1 MAAQTSIVPTDA
13 ELLQAQADLWRHS
26 LYYLTPMALRC
37 AVELGIP
44 TVIHRLGGAAS
55 PSDLITALSLP
66 SSKLPFLRRLLRL
79 LAAEGV
85 FSVDKSME
93 GMYCINPVSY
103 LLVEGIPN
111 EVHINHTSLVLA
123 NTSTRY
129 IDAAM
134 GLAEWFKRDV
144 VTPPF
149 DEVHGATLLHESMES
164 LDADY
169 HKMVNEALQ
178 AHDNFGIPI
187 AIREL
192 RDLFKGVQSMTYC
205 CGASGDDEFARAIV
219 KAFPQIK
226 CTVLAYPKM
235 ISNKPADSV
244 INYVQGD
251 MFHFIPPAQTVM
263 LKLVLHHWTDEDCVM
278 ILAQCRKAIPS
289 RKDGGKVIIGDIVI
303 DYFPGPM
310 LETHLL
316 MDVAM
321 MTMTKGRQRDE
332 KEWREIFM
340 KAGFSDYKLKKKF
353 GARGVFEVY
362 P

>member
-1 MAAQTSIVPTDA
+1 M
-13 ELLQAQADLWRHS
+13 
-26 LYYLTPMALRC
+26 
-37 AVELGIP
+37 
-44 TVIHRLGGAAS
+44 
-55 PSDLITALSLP
+55 LI
-66 SSKLPFLRRLLRL
+66 
-79 LAAEGV
+79 
-85 FSVDKSME
+85 
-93 GMYCINPVSY
+93 
-103 LLVEGIPN
+103 
-111 EVHINHTSLVLA
+111 
-123 NTSTRY
+123 NTSARY
-129 IDAAM
+129 IEAAIS
-134 GLAEWFKRDV
+134 LADWFKRDGV
-144 VTPPF
+144 APPF
-149 DEVHGATLLHESMES
+149 VEAHGVTLLHESMES

-169 HKMVNEALQ
+169 HKMVKEALR

-192 RDLFKGVQSMTYC
+192 NDLFKGIQSMTYC

-235 ISNKPADSV
+235 ISNKQADGV
-244 INYVQGD
+244 INYVEGD
-251 MFHFIPPAQTVM
+251 MFDFIPSAQTVM
-263 LKLVLHHWTDEDCVM
+263 LKAVLHHWTDEDCVK
-278 ILAQCRKAIPS
+278 ILARCRKAIPS
-289 RKDGGKVIIGDIVI
+289 GKDGGKVIIGDIVI

-316 MDVAM
+316 MDVVM

-353 GARGVFEVY
+353 GARGIFEVY

>member
-1 MAAQTSIVPTDA
+1 MAAQTVVPSDE

-26 LYYLTPMALRC
+26 LCYLTPFALRC

-44 TVIHRLGGAAS
+44 TAIHRLG
-55 PSDLITALSLP
+55 
-66 SSKLPFLRRLLRL
+66 
-79 LAAEGV
+79 
-85 FSVDKSME
+85 
-93 GMYCINPVSY
+93 INPESY
-103 LLVEGIPN
+103 LLVDGIPD
-111 EVHINHTSLVLA
+111 EVHINHTSLVLSA
-123 NTSTRY
+123 TSKRY

-134 GLAEWFKRDV
+134 GLADWFKKDV

-149 DEVHGATLLHESMES
+149 EELHGATLFHESLES
-164 LDADY
+164 LDPDY
-169 HKMVNEALQ
+169 HKMVNEALH

-187 AIREL
+187 AMREFSQ
-192 RDLFKGVQSMTYC
+192 LFKGIQSVTCC
-205 CGASGDDEFARAIV
+205 CGPSGDDAFAKALV
-219 KAFPQIK
+219 KAFPHIK
-226 CTVLAYPKM
+226 CTVLAYPKK
-235 ISNKPADSV
+235 IDKKQADGL
-244 INYVQGD
+244 INYVEGD
-251 MFHFIPPAQTVM
+251 MFSFIPPAQVVW
-263 LKLVLHHWTDEDCVM
+263 LKLVLHHYTDEDCVK

-289 RKDGGKVIIGDIVI
+289 RKDGGKVIIADIVI
-303 DYFPGPM
+303 DYSPGPI

-340 KAGFSDYKLKKKF
+340 KAGFSDYKLLKKF